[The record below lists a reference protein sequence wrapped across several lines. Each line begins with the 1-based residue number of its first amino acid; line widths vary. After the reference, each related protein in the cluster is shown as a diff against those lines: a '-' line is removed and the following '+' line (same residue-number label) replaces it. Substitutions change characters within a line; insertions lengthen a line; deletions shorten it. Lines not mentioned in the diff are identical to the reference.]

1 MYATQSQNESIAKI
15 VERECCMKLTL
26 PEIEQQLKEIAMA
39 RQGLDEAT
47 SMLMDERTFLLNQSK
62 RNPVMVAVVKSLN
75 GAGS

>member
-1 MYATQSQNESIAKI
+1 
-15 VERECCMKLTL
+15 MKLTI

-62 RNPVMVAVVKSLN
+62 RNPVMTAVSKSLN